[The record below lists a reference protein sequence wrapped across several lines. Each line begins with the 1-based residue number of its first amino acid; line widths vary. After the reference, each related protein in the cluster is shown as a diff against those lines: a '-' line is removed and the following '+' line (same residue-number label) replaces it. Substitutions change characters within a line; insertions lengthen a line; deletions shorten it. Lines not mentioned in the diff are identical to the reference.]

1 MCMSMYES
9 TCGGSDLILDPFWVS
24 VLSYS
29 FNAGCFNLNQNW
41 SCWKT
46 CSGDALTPLSE
57 TGVISMPLGMPDA

>member
-1 MCMSMYES
+1 MSMYES

-41 SCWKT
+41 SC
-46 CSGDALTPLSE
+46 
-57 TGVISMPLGMPDA
+57 